1 VVVGLLIVGMASH
14 IRIVGRRDP
23 GLTVPKVFAGFLRR
37 CGTRTISEGCRGP
50 RAMLLEWT
58 WSTHDPS
65 PLLIPDPQRR
75 ATASAD
81 TATTVAAA
89 TDHQS

>member
-1 VVVGLLIVGMASH
+1 
-14 IRIVGRRDP
+14 
-23 GLTVPKVFAGFLRR
+23 
-37 CGTRTISEGCRGP
+37 
-50 RAMLLEWT
+50 MLLEWT